1 MTMAE
6 LSEKLIITCA
16 LTGSASQWQKTTYL
30 PITPEEIANDA
41 IKAHAEGAAVA
52 HVHVRDPVTKAP
64 NPNVELYKEV
74 MDRVREKCDI
84 VLQLTT
90 GGGGPYGIS
99 FEQRMS
105 ALDLRPEFAS
115 LNVATM
121 TFGEGVFMNKPS
133 DVERAA
139 TLMKE
144 RGIKPEVECYDVG
157 HLELARRL
165 VEKGLL
171 DEPLRVSLVMGVV
184 GGIPATTENLVHM
197 MKALPPGSRS
207 NIIGVGKAQFPLA
220 TVGMTMG
227 ADVRVGM
234 EDNIYLSKGVL
245 AKGNGELVAKVVRI
259 AKELGKEPATPEEA
273 RRILGL
279 RAG

>member
-1 MTMAE
+1 MVE
-6 LSEKLIITCA
+6 LSDKLIVTCA
-16 LTGSASQWQKTTYL
+16 LTGSASQWQKTPYL
-30 PITPEEIANDA
+30 PITPEQIAEDA
-41 IKAHAEGAAVA
+41 IRAHAEGAAVA

-133 DVERAA
+133 DVEKAA
-139 TLMKE
+139 AMMKE

-171 DEPLRVSLVMGVV
+171 SEPLRISLVMGVV

-197 MKALPPGSRS
+197 MKALPPGCRP
-207 NIIGVGKAQFPLA
+207 NIIGVGRAQFPLA

-234 EDNIYLSKGVL
+234 EDNIYLAKGVL

-259 AKELGKEPATPEEA
+259 ARELGKEIATPDEA
-273 RRILGL
+273 RAILGL
-279 RAG
+279 KRA